1 MKSLSGLFSGS
12 RVAPVLLILCLG
24 SLLLF
29 ARLGN
34 RPLGGSEGRWGEAAR
49 EMMQTGDL
57 IVPRIN
63 GIPYRDKPPAS
74 YWLIA
79 LASLPSG
86 RVSETTTRLPSAAAT
101 LLSILL
107 IYLIVGSFWDR
118 KAALLAALIFMTTY
132 PLLRWSRTAN
142 ADTLTLAGML
152 ASLYFFVIHRHH
164 PEKGTWLY
172 PFFIIAGLTS
182 LMKGLLGFVLP
193 SLGVFPYLLI
203 RNRGVVFRKKFLL
216 HFLLSG
222 VLGGVLFLIP
232 FLLDFEATHSGMSL
246 YLVFK
251 ENILRFFRPFDH
263 TDSFFYYFYYIFITL
278 SPWVVLGPV
287 LFAALKKKDF
297 VSEEGLFFFTLWFV
311 CLFTFFT
318 LSGSKRGYYLLPVVA
333 PFSALLGFALVRS
346 SLFERHSRME
356 TAFWLVPGISAA
368 LSGILLLLL
377 PLSALPERFPRFAS
391 VLQPFLYPL
400 AGGLFLAG
408 VSGLMT
414 LKRKFIKGFW
424 LLFAGIYFSL
434 GVYFLF
440 MTPAVASLKPFV
452 PFCKKVNS
460 LAKNANLAVYGTA
473 DRSILYFYLDKVPVP
488 YFLNPEKAGKF
499 LETHPRAFLIV
510 KGQDSLNRLGAGRT
524 RIAASEVKGNPD
536 SYLLITRQKTP

>member
-1 MKSLSGLFSGS
+1 MKSLPGLFSGS

-24 SLLLF
+24 GLLLF

-74 YWLIA
+74 YWLIV
-79 LASLPSG
+79 LASLSSG

-107 IYLIVGSFWDR
+107 IYLIAGSYWDR

-152 ASLYFFVIHRHH
+152 ASVYFFVMHRKHV
-164 PEKGTWLY
+164 EKGSWLY

-193 SLGVFPYLLI
+193 SLGVFPYLLVK
-203 RNRGVVFRKKFLL
+203 NRYVVFRKKFLL

-222 VLGGVLFLIP
+222 VFGGVLFLIP
-232 FLLDFEATHSGMSL
+232 FFLDFKTTHSGMSL

-278 SPWVVLGPV
+278 SPWTVLIPV
-287 LFAALKKKDF
+287 FFTALKKKDF
-297 VSEEGLFFFTLWFV
+297 VREEGTFFFALWFV
-311 CLFTFFT
+311 CLFAFFT

-346 SLFERHSRME
+346 ALSEKYSKIK
-356 TAFWLVPGISAA
+356 TAFWLIPGIAAA

-377 PLSALPERFPRFAS
+377 PFTALPEKFTHLAS
-391 VLQPFLYPL
+391 VLQPLSYPL

-408 VSGLMT
+408 ASTFVI
-414 LKRKFIKGFW
+414 LKRRFLRAFC
-424 LLFAGIYFSL
+424 LFFAGAYLSLSIYFW
-434 GVYFLF
+434 F
-440 MTPAVASLKPFV
+440 MTPAAASLKPFV
-452 PFCKKVNS
+452 PFCKKVNT
-460 LAKNANLAVYGTA
+460 LTKTANLAVYGAA

-488 YFLNPEKAGKF
+488 YFSNPEKARNF
-499 LETHPRAFLIV
+499 LETHPRAFLLV
-510 KGQDSLNRLGAGRT
+510 KGQNNLNKLALGQT
-524 RIAASEVKGNPD
+524 KVTVSETEKNPD
-536 SYLLITRQKTP
+536 GYFLITRQANP

>member
-1 MKSLSGLFSGS
+1 MKSLPGLFSGS

-24 SLLLF
+24 GLLLF

-74 YWLIA
+74 YWLIV
-79 LASLPSG
+79 LASLSSG

-107 IYLIVGSFWDR
+107 IYLIAGSYWDR

-152 ASLYFFVIHRHH
+152 ASVYFFVMHRKHV
-164 PEKGTWLY
+164 EKGFWLY

-193 SLGVFPYLLI
+193 SLGVFPYLLVK
-203 RNRGVVFRKKFLL
+203 NRYVVFRKKFLL

-232 FLLDFEATHSGMSL
+232 FFLDFRTTHSGMSL

-278 SPWVVLGPV
+278 SPWTVLIPV
-287 LFAALKKKDF
+287 FFTALKKKDF
-297 VSEEGLFFFTLWFV
+297 IREEGTFFFALWFV
-311 CLFTFFT
+311 CLFAFFT
-318 LSGSKRGYYLLPVVA
+318 LSGSKRGYYLLPVIT
-333 PFSALLGFALVRS
+333 PFSILLGFTLVRS
-346 SLFERHSRME
+346 ALSEKYSKME
-356 TAFWLVPGISAA
+356 TAFWLFPGIAAA

-377 PLSALPERFPRFAS
+377 PFTALPEKFPHIAPVVQR
-391 VLQPFLYPL
+391 FLYPL
-400 AGGLFLAG
+400 TGGLFLAG
-408 VSGLMT
+408 VST
-414 LKRKFIKGFW
+414 IIILKRNFLKGFCF
-424 LLFAGIYFSL
+424 LFAGIYFSMS
-434 GVYFLF
+434 VFF
-440 MTPAVASLKPFV
+440 WFIAPAVASLKPFA
-452 PFCKKVNS
+452 PFCEKVNTIT
-460 LAKNANLAVYGTA
+460 KNTALAVYGAA
-473 DRSILYFYLDKVPVP
+473 DRSILYFYLDKVPIP
-488 YFLNPEKAGKF
+488 YFSNPVEAKRF
-499 LETHPRAFLIV
+499 LETHPRAFLLVRGQNGLNSLAAGNVKIV
-510 KGQDSLNRLGAGRT
+510 V
-524 RIAASEVKGNPD
+524 SEVKGNPD
-536 SYLLITRQKTP
+536 SYFLITRQTNP